1 LFSGARPSAEVFA
14 LLAAQGGANL
24 AIPAK
29 ATDETA
35 LVA

>member
-1 LFSGARPSAEVFA
+1 
-14 LLAAQGGANL
+14 LLAAQGGASL

-29 ATDETA
+29 ATDGTA